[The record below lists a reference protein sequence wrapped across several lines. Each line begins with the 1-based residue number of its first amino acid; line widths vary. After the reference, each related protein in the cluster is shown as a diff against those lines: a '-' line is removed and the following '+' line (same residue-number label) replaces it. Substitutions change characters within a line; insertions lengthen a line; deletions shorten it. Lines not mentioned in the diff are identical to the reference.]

1 MRILV
6 PIFVSHSSGVES
18 FVVAAQTGG
27 NSMKRKYRFALDLQ
41 QFAEGETEPG
51 VEVVPA
57 AEEQVIDEV
66 DTSSET
72 GEESQVAAEPEK
84 QNNFE
89 KAFAKRLAAKEAEME
104 AKYAE
109 KYKDYEVLQKATAH
123 LQKTTGISDLMTLKE
138 ELELADLQERA
149 ETQNLDVDTLK
160 RIEQLEQKAAKG
172 DALEAKYQQE
182 QQRLEFETSLKTFC
196 EGKEINGKAVD
207 HNELWNF
214 MHENEINKPEIAF
227 KAMKA
232 DLLEAKLATA
242 KEDSIKDYLASKQAP
257 RFEGNNGAAGSQ
269 SVDTSKMSWKELER
283 HTSAR
288 LAAART
294 PQ

>member
-1 MRILV
+1 MKKRYSLV
-6 PIFVSHSSGVES
+6 
-18 FVVAAQTGG
+18 
-27 NSMKRKYRFALDLQ
+27 LDLQ
-41 QFAEGETEPG
+41 MFADEGDESG

-57 AEEQVIDEV
+57 AEEQAIEQV
-66 DTSSET
+66 DTSEQGET
-72 GEESQVAAEPEK
+72 VEVAAEPEK
-84 QNNFE
+84 SNNIE

-123 LQKTTGISDLMTLKE
+123 LQRTTGIGDLMTLKE
-138 ELELADLQERA
+138 ELELAELTERA

-172 DALEAKYQQE
+172 DALEAQLQE
-182 QQRLEFETSLKTFC
+182 QEQWKEFEGTLKTFC
-196 EGKEINGKAVD
+196 EGKEIDGKAVD
-207 HNELWNF
+207 HKDLWNYMF
-214 MHENEINKPEIAF
+214 ENQVQSHEIAY

-232 DLLEAKLATA
+232 DLLETKLATVR
-242 KEDSIKDYLASKQAP
+242 EDSIKDYLASKQAP

>member
-1 MRILV
+1 MKKYPLV
-6 PIFVSHSSGVES
+6 
-18 FVVAAQTGG
+18 
-27 NSMKRKYRFALDLQ
+27 LDLQ
-41 QFAEGETEPG
+41 LFSEEVTDPG

-57 AEEQVIDEV
+57 AEEHVQDQVEP
-66 DTSSET
+66 SSES
-72 GEESQVAAEPEK
+72 GEESEVAAEPAKE
-84 QNNFE
+84 NNFE

-109 KYKDYEVLQKATAH
+109 KYKDYDVLQKATAH
-123 LQKTTGISDLMTLKE
+123 LQRTTGISDLMTLKE

-172 DALEAKYQQE
+172 DALEARIQQE
-182 QQRLEFETSLKTFC
+182 EQMKQFETTLQSFC
-196 EGKEINGKAVD
+196 DGKEIDGKSVD
-207 HNELWNF
+207 YKELWNYMF
-214 MHENEINKPEIAF
+214 ENEIQKPDIAF

-232 DLLEAKLATA
+232 DLLESKLATA
-242 KEDSIKDYLASKQAP
+242 KEDSIRDYLASKQAP

-269 SVDTSKMSWKELER
+269 AVDTSKMSWKEIER
-283 HTSAR
+283 HAAGR
-288 LAAART
+288 LEAARN

>member
-1 MRILV
+1 MKKYPLV
-6 PIFVSHSSGVES
+6 
-18 FVVAAQTGG
+18 
-27 NSMKRKYRFALDLQ
+27 LDLQ
-41 QFAEGETEPG
+41 LFSEEMTDPG

-57 AEEQVIDEV
+57 AEEHGSDQV

-72 GEESQVAAEPEK
+72 GERSEVAAEPEK
-84 QNNFE
+84 DSNFE

-109 KYKDYEVLQKATAH
+109 KYKDYDVLQKATAH
-123 LQKTTGISDLMTLKE
+123 LQKTTGIGDLMTLKE

-149 ETQNLDVDTLK
+149 EKQDLDVDTLK
-160 RIEQLEQKAAKG
+160 RIEQLEEKAAKG
-172 DALEAKYQQE
+172 DALEAKFQQE
-182 QQRLEFETSLKTFC
+182 QQWKEFENSLQTFC
-196 EGKEINGKAVD
+196 EGKEIDGKTVD
-207 HNELWNF
+207 HKELWNYMF
-214 MHENEINKPEIAF
+214 ENDIQKPDIAF

-232 DLLEAKLATA
+232 DVLETKLATV
-242 KEDSIKDYLASKQAP
+242 KEDSIRDYLASKQAP

-283 HTSAR
+283 HAAGR
-288 LAAART
+288 LEAARN